1 MAGMAAKMLMRGGGK
16 LGRLASKVP
25 GLPARLPGAAA
36 AAGGAAAVAGV
47 PGIPGGPGM
56 GPSMGTPVTER
67 VYVGP
72 RHKRI
77 YFPNSKGPEERQ
89 WTPTSVTGSFAGM
102 AATTAVAT
110 GGVVAAAKA
119 PGLFAIWAPKI
130 LIILLVMGLIGALI
144 YYTFIRKKKDKE

>member
-25 GLPARLPGAAA
+25 GLPASLPGAAA
-36 AAGGAAAVAGV
+36 AAGGVAIAGV

-56 GPSMGTPVTER
+56 GPGMGTPVTER

-77 YFPNSKGPEERQ
+77 YFPGKGRPEERQ

-102 AATTAVAT
+102 AATTAVAA

-119 PGLFAIWAPKI
+119 PSLFAIWAPKI
-130 LIILLVMGLIGALI
+130 LIILLVMGLIGVLI